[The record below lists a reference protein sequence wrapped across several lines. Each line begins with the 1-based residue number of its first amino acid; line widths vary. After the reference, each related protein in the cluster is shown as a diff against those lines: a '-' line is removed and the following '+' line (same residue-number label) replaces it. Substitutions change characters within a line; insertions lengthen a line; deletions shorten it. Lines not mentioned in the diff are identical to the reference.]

1 MTHLATLILSSGDP
15 RIAAAIGPLVPG
27 VDVLEATDPNALPP
41 LRPGEAWCF
50 VDWVLPEIS
59 GLELC
64 RLFRTAPATSAARIT
79 MVLDD
84 RDAESRRR
92 ALKAG
97 ADDYLVGPLSPG
109 LLLDR
114 LERSALVTR
123 RMPPPERLAAGPLE
137 LDPSAHRV
145 WFAGRPIAM
154 RPRQF
159 ALLSYLMQHPDRVHA
174 RGDLLKV
181 LGRKGEEA
189 DERTVDA
196 WVARLRRALRHHGAP
211 DVLRTVRDYGYVLD
225 TV

>member
-1 MTHLATLILSSGDP
+1 
-15 RIAAAIGPLVPG
+15 
-27 VDVLEATDPNALPP
+27 
-41 LRPGEAWCF
+41 
-50 VDWVLPEIS
+50 
-59 GLELC
+59 
-64 RLFRTAPATSAARIT
+64 
-79 MVLDD
+79 
-84 RDAESRRR
+84 
-92 ALKAG
+92 
-97 ADDYLVGPLSPG
+97 
-109 LLLDR
+109 
-114 LERSALVTR
+114 
-123 RMPPPERLAAGPLE
+123 
-137 LDPSAHRV
+137 
-145 WFAGRPIAM
+145 M